1 MRVASVRTWL
11 GLKVMTVLAAVH
23 LAYMAS
29 SQINGTC
36 TCGQKAGSC
45 LGRGR
50 DRSIDPL
57 TAHFPRIHT
66 HRAPQ

>member
-1 MRVASVRTWL
+1 MRVAGVRTWL

-36 TCGQKAGSC
+36 TCGAE
-45 LGRGR
+45 RGAVPGPWPR
-50 DRSIDPL
+50 AIDRP
-57 TAHFPRIHT
+57 AHRSLPSYT
-66 HRAPQ
+66 HPHRPQ